1 MDAPTD
7 FGDVALGSVPIV
19 VYAAML
25 GATVAGQ
32 LLGMTLDAFVLGRH
46 VLWIPAACSVAL
58 EALVGA
64 RLGSARAGRSLTA
77 AECWRSSA
85 YYSIGLAAI
94 SLPLWGW
101 FGLSRLQGGSL
112 SARAALDAA
121 TSLGAVLGALL
132 VATFVRYGLMVL
144 VARRLPPKET
154 AS

>member
-25 GATVAGQ
+25 GATVVGQ
-32 LLGMTLDAFVLGRH
+32 LLGMTIDALVLGRH
-46 VLWIPAACSVAL
+46 IVWIPAACSVAL

-64 RLGSARAGRSLTA
+64 RLGSARAGRPLTA
-77 AECWRSSA
+77 AESWKSSA

-101 FGLSRLQGGSL
+101 FGLSRSQGGSL
-112 SARAALDAA
+112 SGHAALDAA
-121 TSLGAVLGALL
+121 TSLGTVLGALL

-144 VARRLPPKET
+144 IVRRLPPKET